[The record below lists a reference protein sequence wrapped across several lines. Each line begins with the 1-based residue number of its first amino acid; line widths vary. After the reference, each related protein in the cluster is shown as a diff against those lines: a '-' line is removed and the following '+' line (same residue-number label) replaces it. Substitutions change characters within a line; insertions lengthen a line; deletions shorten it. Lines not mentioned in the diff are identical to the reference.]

1 MNRNLIVTAD
11 DYGLCRAVNDAIE
24 ECLMAGTVRATCVMM
39 NMPCYHGAAALR
51 NKFPH
56 RSVGI
61 HWTLTQGRP
70 ILPTA
75 RVSSLVGRDGGFY
88 PPAQFRSRWMR
99 GQIRR
104 REVTAELRAQY
115 ERFCAIAGV
124 PDFWN
129 THQNVH
135 VFPGIFEVC
144 VQLGRELGIP
154 AMRSHRRLVV
164 PRGTTPARF
173 HLFHPLYWL
182 KGWII
187 GRWSAR
193 AEAQGV
199 QMPDGRVYMPRYAGI
214 NARSL
219 EEVVT
224 RLRWS
229 GVRRAAEVI
238 IHPATIIESELFGD
252 LTESR
257 VLEYQAFRQPE
268 LVERL
273 HRCGVTLVGFEGLG
287 EDD

>member
-1 MNRNLIVTAD
+1 MNRKLIITAD

-39 NMPCYHGAAALR
+39 NMPFYHGAAALR
-51 NKFPH
+51 CRFPH

-70 ILPTA
+70 ILPAA
-75 RVSSLVGRDGGFY
+75 RVSSLVARDGCFY
-88 PPAQFRSRWMR
+88 PPARFRSRWMR

-104 REVTAELRAQY
+104 GELRAELRAQH
-115 ERFCAIAGV
+115 ERFYAMAGV

-135 VFPGIFEVC
+135 VFPGLFEVC

-164 PRGTTPARF
+164 PSGTTPARY
-173 HLFHPLYWL
+173 HLLHPLYWL
-182 KGWII
+182 KGWMI
-187 GRWSAR
+187 GRWSDR

-214 NARSL
+214 NAKSL

-229 GVRRAAEVI
+229 AVRRAVEVI
-238 IHPATIIESELFGD
+238 IHPATTIQNELFGG
-252 LTESR
+252 LRESR
-257 VLEYQAFRQPE
+257 VLEYQ
-268 LVERL
+268 
-273 HRCGVTLVGFEGLG
+273 T
-287 EDD
+287 